1 MAAPPNQIPVD
12 PSNPQMH
19 ESDRA
24 AIAAVTA
31 GDPHAFRA
39 LVDRH
44 GRYVHRVAYRL
55 TGNAPDAE
63 DVVQDAFLKAFR
75 QLSRFEARAD
85 FRTWI
90 HKITVNCA
98 IDFIRARRHRETAHD
113 PADLERGLT
122 AEVPVSHAPAPDR
135 ALLSSEISARV
146 TAGLGGLTPLERAA
160 FMLRHLEGRSIDE
173 IGTALGLKTEATKNS
188 VFRAVR
194 KMRIALE
201 PLVDA
206 RHD

>member
-1 MAAPPNQIPVD
+1 
-12 PSNPQMH
+12 MH
-19 ESDRA
+19 EADRA
-24 AIAAVTA
+24 AIQAVTA
-31 GDPHAFRA
+31 GDPHAFRV

-44 GRYVHRVAYRL
+44 SRYVHRVAFRL
-55 TGNAPDAE
+55 TGNASDAE
-63 DVVQDAFLKAFR
+63 DVVQEAFLKAFK
-75 QLSRFEARAD
+75 QLGRFESRAD

-113 PADLERGLT
+113 PADLDVGLPAGAAT
-122 AEVPVSHAPAPDR
+122 AQGAAPDR
-135 ALLSSEISARV
+135 QYLSTEIGERV
-146 TAGLGGLTPLERAA
+146 SAGLGGLTALERAA
-160 FMLRHLEGRSIDE
+160 FMLRHVEGRSIDE
-173 IGTALGLKTEATKNS
+173 IGSALGLKTEAAKHS

-194 KMRIALE
+194 KMRVVLE

>member
-1 MAAPPNQIPVD
+1 
-12 PSNPQMH
+12 MH
-19 ESDRA
+19 DSDRA
-24 AIAAVTA
+24 AISAVTS

-44 GRYVHRVAYRL
+44 SRYVHRVAYRL
-55 TGNAPDAE
+55 TGNASDAE
-63 DVVQDAFLKAFR
+63 DVVQEAFLKAFR

-98 IDFIRARRHRETAHD
+98 IDFIRARRHRETAQD
-113 PADLERGLT
+113 PADLERVVT
-122 AEVPVSHAPAPDR
+122 ANSPVGHGPAPDR
-135 ALLSSEISARV
+135 AFFSTEIHERV

-173 IGTALGLKTEATKNS
+173 IGTALGLKTEAAKNS

-194 KMRIALE
+194 KMRVALE
-201 PLVDA
+201 PLMDA
-206 RHD
+206 RHE

>member
-1 MAAPPNQIPVD
+1 
-12 PSNPQMH
+12 MH
-19 ESDRA
+19 EADRA
-24 AIAAVTA
+24 AIQAVTA

-44 GRYVHRVAYRL
+44 SRYAHRVAFRL
-55 TGNAPDAE
+55 TGNASDAE
-63 DVVQDAFLKAFR
+63 DVVQEAFLKAFR
-75 QLSRFEARAD
+75 QLGRFEARAD

-113 PADLERGLT
+113 PADLDYQVPTDAVASHGL
-122 AEVPVSHAPAPDR
+122 APDR
-135 ALLSSEISARV
+135 QYLSTEIGDRV
-146 TAGLGGLTPLERAA
+146 TAGLGGLTALERAA
-160 FMLRHLEGRSIDE
+160 FMLRHVEGRSIDE
-173 IGTALGLKTEATKNS
+173 IGSALGLKTEAAKHS

-194 KMRIALE
+194 KMRVVLE

-206 RHD
+206 RHE

>member
-1 MAAPPNQIPVD
+1 
-12 PSNPQMH
+12 MH
-19 ESDRA
+19 EHDRA
-24 AIAAVTA
+24 AISAVSA
-31 GDPHAFRA
+31 GDPQAFRA

-55 TGNAPDAE
+55 TGNVSDAE
-63 DVVQDAFLKAFR
+63 DVVQEAFLKAFR

-90 HKITVNCA
+90 HRITVNCA

-122 AEVPVSHAPAPDR
+122 AAVPVSDDPAPDR
-135 ALLSSEISARV
+135 ALLSSEIHARV
-146 TAGLGGLTPLERAA
+146 TAGLDGLTPLERAA

-194 KMRIALE
+194 KMRVVLE
-201 PLVDA
+201 PLVEA

>member
-1 MAAPPNQIPVD
+1 
-12 PSNPQMH
+12 MH
-19 ESDRA
+19 EADRA
-24 AIAAVTA
+24 AIQAVTA
-31 GDPHAFRA
+31 GDPHAFRV

-44 GRYVHRVAYRL
+44 SRYVHRVAFRL
-55 TGNAPDAE
+55 TGNASDAE
-63 DVVQDAFLKAFR
+63 DVVQEAFLKAFK
-75 QLSRFEARAD
+75 QLGRFESRAD

-113 PADLERGLT
+113 PADLDVGLP
-122 AEVPVSHAPAPDR
+122 AGAAIAQGAAPDR
-135 ALLSSEISARV
+135 QYLSTEIGERV
-146 TAGLGGLTPLERAA
+146 SAGLGGLTALERAA
-160 FMLRHLEGRSIDE
+160 FMLRHVEGRSIDE
-173 IGTALGLKTEATKNS
+173 IGSALGLKTEAAKHS

-194 KMRIALE
+194 KMRVVLE

>member
-1 MAAPPNQIPVD
+1 
-12 PSNPQMH
+12 MH
-19 ESDRA
+19 EHDRA
-24 AIAAVTA
+24 AILAVSA
-31 GDPHAFRA
+31 GDPQAFRA

-44 GRYVHRVAYRL
+44 GRYAHRVAYRL
-55 TGNAPDAE
+55 TGNVSDAE
-63 DVVQDAFLKAFR
+63 DVVQEAFLKAFR

-90 HKITVNCA
+90 HRITVNCA

-122 AEVPVSHAPAPDR
+122 AAAPICHAPAPDR
-135 ALLSSEISARV
+135 TLLSGEIHALV
-146 TAGLGGLTPLERAA
+146 VAGLDGLTPLERAA

-194 KMRIALE
+194 KMRAALE
-201 PLVDA
+201 PLVGT

>member
-1 MAAPPNQIPVD
+1 MAPPPNQISAH

-44 GRYVHRVAYRL
+44 SRYAHRVAYRI

-122 AEVPVSHAPAPDR
+122 ADVPVSYAPAPDR

-146 TAGLGGLTPLERAA
+146 TAGLHGLTPLERAA

-173 IGTALGLKTEATKNS
+173 IGTVLGLKTEAAKNS

-201 PLVDA
+201 PLVDV

>member
-1 MAAPPNQIPVD
+1 MAAPPNQIPAH

-19 ESDRA
+19 ESDQA
-24 AIAAVTA
+24 AIAAVTG

-44 GRYVHRVAYRL
+44 SRYAHRVAYRL

-146 TAGLGGLTPLERAA
+146 TAGLGRLTPLERAA
-160 FMLRHLEGRSIDE
+160 FMLRHLEGRSINE

-194 KMRIALE
+194 KMRVALE

>member
-1 MAAPPNQIPVD
+1 
-12 PSNPQMH
+12 MH
-19 ESDRA
+19 EADRA
-24 AIAAVTA
+24 AIQAVTA

-44 GRYVHRVAYRL
+44 SRYVHRVAFRL
-55 TGNAPDAE
+55 TGNASDAE
-63 DVVQDAFLKAFR
+63 DVVQEAFLKAFR
-75 QLSRFEARAD
+75 QLGRFESRAD

-113 PADLERGLT
+113 PADLEL
-122 AEVPVSHAPAPDR
+122 AAPAAAVASAAPAPDR
-135 ALLSSEISARV
+135 QYLSTEIGERV
-146 TAGLGGLTPLERAA
+146 TAGLGGLTALERAA
-160 FMLRHLEGRSIDE
+160 FMLRHVEGRSIDE
-173 IGTALGLKTEATKNS
+173 IGSALGLRTEAAKHS

-194 KMRIALE
+194 KMRVALE

-206 RHD
+206 RHE

>member
-1 MAAPPNQIPVD
+1 
-12 PSNPQMH
+12 MH

-24 AIAAVTA
+24 AIAAVNS
-31 GDPHAFRA
+31 GDPQAFRA

-44 GRYVHRVAYRL
+44 SRYAQRVAYRL
-55 TGNAPDAE
+55 TGNAADAE
-63 DVVQDAFLKAFR
+63 DVVQEAFLKAFR

-98 IDFIRARRHRETAHD
+98 IDFIRSRRHRETAHD

-122 AEVPVSHAPAPDR
+122 ADGPVSHGPSPDR
-135 ALLSSEISARV
+135 ALFSTEIHERV
-146 TAGLGGLTPLERAA
+146 AAGLGGLTPLERAA

-173 IGTALGLKTEATKNS
+173 IGSALGLKTEATKNS

-194 KMRIALE
+194 KMRVALE
-201 PLVDA
+201 PLMDT

>member
-1 MAAPPNQIPVD
+1 VAVPPNQISAD

-24 AIAAVTA
+24 AIAAVTG

-44 GRYVHRVAYRL
+44 SRYAHRVAYRL

-113 PADLERGLT
+113 PADLERGLI
-122 AEVPVSHAPAPDR
+122 ADPPVSHAPAPDR

-173 IGTALGLKTEATKNS
+173 IGSALGLKTEATKNS